1 MRYRPLGSTGTA
13 VSAITLVLDS
23 ELAANN
29 AEVIRSVV
37 FSSLEQGINAF
48 HIDNLDRTLLRT
60 VGEAL
65 GHVERDL
72 LYISLTV
79 GPLPNGRR
87 DFSPEGVDAVLTAV
101 LKASNLQY
109 VDAIILDDPA
119 QDELPTSSV
128 KAIRADERIRS
139 LGVRGDSEVMEIYVS
154 SSLFDVMHAPCHI
167 QLNAKQRNRL
177 REAREN
183 EMTIFGVD
191 YYPERLL
198 KAPPLPPAPPPERGL
213 FGIKKKQVPVAAPTS
228 PFDFLENIPG
238 WEAEDICLA
247 HALLDTGLT
256 SILIH
261 ATSIDRLERLSAA
274 CERDM
279 PVSMPAQL
287 EMARVGK
294 IGAA

>member
-1 MRYRPLGSTGTA
+1 MRYRPLGPSGSA
-13 VSAITLVLDS
+13 VSAITLSLDA

-37 FSSLEQGINAF
+37 FAALEHGINAF
-48 HIDNLDRTLLRT
+48 HIDSLDRTLVRT

-65 GHVERDL
+65 SHVERDL

-79 GPLPNGRR
+79 GPLPNGKR
-87 DFSPEGVDAVLTAV
+87 DFTPEGVDAVLTAV
-101 LKASNLQY
+101 LKASNIEY

-119 QDELPTSSV
+119 QNELPTSSI

-139 LGVRGDSEVMEIYVS
+139 LGVRGDSEVMEIYVN
-154 SSLFDVMHAPCHI
+154 SSLFDVLHAPCHV

-183 EMTIFGVD
+183 EMTVFGVD

-198 KAPPLPPAPPPERGL
+198 KAPPPPPPPPPERGM
-213 FGIKKKQVPVAAPTS
+213 FGIKKKPVPVEIPTS
-228 PFDFLENIPG
+228 PFDFLDNIPG

-247 HALLDTGLT
+247 HALLDTSLAGVLV
-256 SILIH
+256 H
-261 ATSIDRLERLSAA
+261 ASSIDRLERLASA

-294 IGAA
+294 IRAA

>member
-1 MRYRPLGSTGTA
+1 MRYRPLGVSGTA
-13 VSAITLVLDS
+13 VSAITLVLDAD
-23 ELAANN
+23 LAAHN
-29 AEVIRSVV
+29 AEVIRSIV
-37 FSSLEQGINAF
+37 FASLEQGINAF
-48 HIDNLDRTLLRT
+48 HIDSLDRTLIRT
-60 VGEAL
+60 AGEAL
-65 GHVERDL
+65 SHVERDL
-72 LYISLTV
+72 LYVSLTI

-87 DFSPEGVDAVLTAV
+87 DFTPEGVDAVLTAV

-119 QDELPTSSV
+119 QNELPTSSV

-139 LGVRGDSEVMEIYVS
+139 LGVRGDSEVMQIYVN
-154 SSLFDVMHAPCHI
+154 SSLFDVLHAPCHI

-177 REAREN
+177 REARESQ
-183 EMTIFGVD
+183 MTVFGVN
-191 YYPERLL
+191 YYPENLL
-198 KAPPLPPAPPPERGL
+198 KAPPPAPASPQERGL
-213 FGIKKKQVPVAAPTS
+213 FGIRKKSAPVEKPTS
-228 PFDFLENIPG
+228 PFDFLDNIPG

-256 SILIH
+256 GILVH
-261 ATSIDRLERLSAA
+261 ATAIDRLERLAAA

-294 IGAA
+294 SRPS

>member
-1 MRYRPLGSTGTA
+1 MRYRPLGPSGSA
-13 VSAITLVLDS
+13 VSAITLVLDA
-23 ELAANN
+23 ELASNN
-29 AEVIRSVV
+29 AEVIRSVL
-37 FSSLEQGINAF
+37 FSALEHGINAF
-48 HIDNLDRTLLRT
+48 HIDSLDRTLVRT

-65 GHVERDL
+65 SHVERDL

-79 GPLPNGRR
+79 GPLPNGKR
-87 DFSPEGVDAVLTAV
+87 DFTPEGVDAVLTAV
-101 LKASNLQY
+101 LKASNIEY

-119 QDELPTSSV
+119 QNELPTSSI
-128 KAIRADERIRS
+128 KAIRSDERIRS
-139 LGVRGDSEVMEIYVS
+139 LGVRGDSEVMEIYVN
-154 SSLFDVMHAPCHI
+154 SSLFDVLHAPCHV

-183 EMTIFGVD
+183 EMTVFGVD

-198 KAPPLPPAPPPERGL
+198 KAPPPPPAPPPERGL
-213 FGIKKKQVPVAAPTS
+213 FGIKKKQAPVEMPTS

-247 HALLDTGLT
+247 HALLDTSLAGVLV
-256 SILIH
+256 H
-261 ATSIDRLERLSAA
+261 ASSIDRLERLSSA

-294 IGAA
+294 IRAA